1 VALKV
6 NRQLQAI
13 QATTGLRS
21 LPLSP
26 GQASACLPPGQQ

>member
-6 NRQLQAI
+6 NRQLLAI

-26 GQASACLPPGQQ
+26 GRATACSPPEQQ

>member
-6 NRQLQAI
+6 SRPLLAI

-21 LPLSP
+21 LPLSL
-26 GQASACLPPGQQ
+26 GEASACLPPGQQ